1 MTRLPQV
8 FNVAS
13 YTVDRPVADGLGKK
27 VAIECGDE
35 IVSYGELQERTNRAG
50 NMLRQLGVALEQR
63 ILLALL
69 DSTEFLYCFFGA
81 IKIGAVAVPV
91 NPLLRAQD
99 YEYLLN
105 DTRARVAI
113 FSEASLPEIQK
124 LSRNRLP
131 YLEQIVLAGSGGA
144 QFLNLSELMNVAA
157 TELNPEPTSKDDAAF
172 WLYSSGSTGPPKG
185 CVHLHHDM
193 VVCSETY
200 AKGILQMGA
209 RDRCYSVARLFFA
222 YGLGNAGYFPLHC
235 GATTILSPDRPTP
248 SRIFA
253 DIERYRPTLFFSV
266 PTNYAALLAHQREDG
281 REFDLSS
288 IRLAISAGELL
299 PSPLFT
305 RFKERFGVEI
315 LDGWGSTETLQ
326 MALSNSPGQVRPGSS
341 GKIIPGYDAKI
352 VSDDGI
358 TVANGEI
365 GQLLIRSDSTC
376 TGYWN
381 QHEKT
386 KATFEGPWFRTGD
399 KYYQDEDGY
408 YWYAG
413 RADDLFKV
421 NGRWLSP
428 AEVESALIAH
438 PAVREA
444 AIVGRA
450 DKEGLIK
457 PAAYVVLQESFLP
470 SDPLRRELQEWVGKR
485 LGNYKKPSW
494 IEYLPELPKTATG
507 KLQRFKLRE
516 LQSSA
521 GGPESGGEEPQE
533 SADRQNDNGD
543 TQHV

>member
-1 MTRLPQV
+1 MITLPEV

-13 YTVDRPVADGLGKK
+13 YTADRPVYAGLGKK
-27 VAIECGDE
+27 VAIECGDA
-35 IVSYGELQERTNRAG
+35 VVTYKELQERTNQAG
-50 NMLRQLGVALEQR
+50 NMLRQLGLALEQR
-63 ILLALL
+63 VLLALL
-69 DSTEFLYCFFGA
+69 DGTDFLCCFFGA

-91 NPLLRAQD
+91 NPLLHAHD

-113 FSEASLPEIQK
+113 LGEAALAEIQK
-124 LSRNRLP
+124 LSRDRLR
-131 YLEQIVLAGSGGA
+131 YLERIVVAGSGRTP
-144 QFLNLSELMNVAA
+144 FLNLGELMKAA
-157 TELNPEPTSKDDAAF
+157 SPELNAELTRKDDAAF

-185 CVHLHHDM
+185 CVHLHRDM

-200 AKGILQMGA
+200 AKGILQMHEQ
-209 RDRCYSVARLFFA
+209 DRCYSVARLFFA

-266 PTNYAALLAHQREDG
+266 PTNYAALLAHQREG
-281 REFDLSS
+281 KNEFDLSS
-288 IRLAISAGELL
+288 IRYAISAGESL
-299 PSPLFT
+299 PAPLFA

-326 MALSNSPGQVRPGSS
+326 MALSNSPGKVRPGSS
-341 GKIIPGYDAKI
+341 GNIIPGYEAQI
-352 VSDDGI
+352 LNDDG
-358 TVANGEI
+358 TSVPKGEI
-365 GQLLIRSDSTC
+365 GQLLIKADSTC
-376 TGYWN
+376 IGYWN
-381 QHEKT
+381 QHEKS
-386 KATFEGPWFRTGD
+386 KSTFEGAWFRTGD

-413 RADDLFKV
+413 RSDDLFKV

-444 AIVGRA
+444 GVVARVDGA
-450 DKEGLIK
+450 GLTK

-470 SDPLRRELQEWVGKR
+470 SDPLRRELQEWVRER
-485 LGNYKKPSW
+485 LGNYKKPYW

-516 LQSSA
+516 LQRSA
-521 GGPESGGEEPQE
+521 GPESGGDELPESVEPK
-533 SADRQNDNGD
+533 S
-543 TQHV
+543 